1 MRNLVNVLLY
11 AVLGLFLVGALVN
24 CGGGSSSGP
33 AVQVQAPKAMIK
45 DFIAKHVTMIDKAL
59 VNYYLP
65 EEQPMVAAA
74 VEKNIEAKK
83 ESGELDALQ
92 KVAFDFSN
100 LKVEVVGEKETTYR
114 DMPTKV
120 IKVSVSGSY
129 DMKQESGTKT
139 IPADQTIILEMVD
152 NNWKV
157 TEKVNPFKEYHY
169 NSRG

>member
-1 MRNLVNVLLY
+1 MKNFVKVLLY
-11 AVLGLFLVGALVN
+11 AVLGLFLVGAVIN
-24 CGGGSSSGP
+24 CGGSSPGP
-33 AVQVQAPKAMIK
+33 SQVQAPKALIK
-45 DFIAKHVTMIDKAL
+45 DFIAKQVTMIDKAL

-65 EEQPMVAAA
+65 EERPMIAAN

-83 ESGELDALQ
+83 ETGELETLQ
-92 KVAFDFSN
+92 KAAFDFSN
-100 LKVEVVGEKETTYR
+100 LKIEVVGEKEATYR
-114 DMPTKV
+114 DMPTKA
-120 IKVSVSGSY
+120 IKVAVTGSY

-169 NSRG
+169 KSRG